1 MSMKST
7 ENQRDELIRLLS
19 TVLGKINDL
28 VKDDAPV
35 SDIEADGI
43 EWDDDFE
50 TILKIDPSACS
61 EYDFDHY
68 TT

>member
-1 MSMKST
+1 MSLKST

-28 VKDDAPV
+28 AKEDA
-35 SDIEADGI
+35 SLSEIENDMM

-61 EYDFDHY
+61 DYDFDHY
-68 TT
+68 AT